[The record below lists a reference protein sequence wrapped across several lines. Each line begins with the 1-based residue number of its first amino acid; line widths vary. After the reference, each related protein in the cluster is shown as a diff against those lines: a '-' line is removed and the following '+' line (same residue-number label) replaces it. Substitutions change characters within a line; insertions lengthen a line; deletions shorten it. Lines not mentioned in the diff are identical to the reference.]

1 MSTLCMIGTTELL
14 IIGGAVLLLFGG
26 KKIPELMRSMGQ
38 GVRSFKQGMAE
49 GLQEEKK
56 DAEQSV
62 VEKTEELDS
71 AKDVKIDAE
80 SNKESK

>member
-1 MSTLCMIGTTELL
+1 
-14 IIGGAVLLLFGG
+14 
-26 KKIPELMRSMGQ
+26 
-38 GVRSFKQGMAE
+38 MAE
-49 GLQEEKK
+49 GLPEEKK

>member
-1 MSTLCMIGTTELL
+1 
-14 IIGGAVLLLFGG
+14 
-26 KKIPELMRSMGQ
+26 MRSMGQ

-49 GLQEEKK
+49 GLPEEKK
-56 DAEQSV
+56 DEEQSV
-62 VEKTEELDS
+62 AEKTEELDS